1 MRIAL
6 GVEYDGSG
14 FCGWQRQPGL
24 ASVQEAL
31 ETALGAVAGGAVGVV
46 AAGRTDRGVHASGQV
61 VHFDTQA
68 ERPVTA
74 WVRGANALLP
84 PGVAVLWA
92 HPVPD
97 AFHARFSAVS
107 RSYHYLLLN
116 HPVRNAL
123 MQGKWGWFHQP
134 LDLARM
140 REAVLLLPGTH
151 DFSAFRA
158 AECQAKTPVKTL
170 HQAEVFRCGPLLQFR
185 FTADAFLQHMVRN
198 MVGALVAVGAGRREP
213 GWVAQ
218 LLQCRDRTQ
227 GAPTFP
233 ADGLYLTGVGYPADW
248 HLPGPATRY
257 HGAFL
262 KPDAD

>member
-1 MRIAL
+1 MRFAL

-14 FCGWQRQPGL
+14 FCGWQRQPDQ
-24 ASVQEAL
+24 ASVQGAL
-31 ETALGAVAGGAVGVV
+31 ESALGGIAGEPVTVV

-68 ERPVTA
+68 SRPLTA

-84 PGVAVLWA
+84 AGIAVLWA

-97 AFHARFSAVS
+97 SFHARFCATR
-107 RSYHYLLLN
+107 RSYQYLLLN

-123 MQGKWGWFHQP
+123 MQGKWGWFHQT
-134 LDLARM
+134 LDLGLM
-140 REAVLLLPGTH
+140 REAARMLLGTH

-158 AECQAKTPVKTL
+158 AECQAKSPVKTL
-170 HQAEVFRCGPLLQFR
+170 AQADIAANGPLLQFS

-198 MVGALVAVGAGRREP
+198 MVGALVAVGAGREAP
-213 GWVAQ
+213 AWLGT
-218 LLQCRDRTQ
+218 LLESRDRTR

-233 ADGLYLTGVGYPADW
+233 PDGLYLTGVGYADDWQLPA
-248 HLPGPATRY
+248 PATRY
-257 HGAFL
+257 HGAFMQARM
-262 KPDAD
+262 D